1 MTFESTPPTYSSVND
16 ALVYV
21 VYDVNA
27 ADPVNYPNYKY
38 RYEIWING
46 VNQFQGPAFPQPDN
60 NRGIID
66 GGSIIRQYV
75 NASLKAELGE
85 GEFSISVV
93 IKIREEYNG
102 SIGAVVLT
110 DSTRVFFNHYNGRIN
125 DFTILGTYANKVAS
139 TRPTTIYMPANCTTY
154 YLPYFATTTT
164 GISLNINGV
173 ASTLTPT
180 ANNTMQNINIA
191 ANATADYSVV
201 IGSQTYNVVIVCGGI
216 YKNYILHF
224 LNQFGG
230 YESMLFNKANK
241 ITKDIERKTY
251 QQLPYRVSSAGV
263 VSVKS
268 GSIMH
273 PQKSTFASR
282 YTEKLKVM
290 TDWLT
295 DVEHDWLFQLVVS
308 PDIYLQ
314 DGSTLYPITLTDTN
328 YDVKQYNIDKLST
341 LSLNIEFGTSYKTQ
355 YR

>member
-1 MTFESTPPTYSSVND
+1 MTFESTPPAYSSVND
-16 ALVYV
+16 SLVYV
-21 VYDVNA
+21 AYDAHA
-27 ADPVNYPNYKY
+27 ADPTTYPNYKY
-38 RYEIWING
+38 VYEVWING
-46 VNQFQGPAFPQPDN
+46 TKQFTGKVFPQPTN
-60 NRGIID
+60 NRGIIAVD
-66 GGSIIRQYV
+66 NIIREYV

-85 GEFSISVV
+85 GEFSVSVV

-102 SIGAVVLT
+102 TVGAVVLT
-110 DSTRVFFNHYNGRIN
+110 DSTRTFFNHYNGRYS
-125 DFTILGTYANKVAS
+125 DFTLLSVYADKVAS
-139 TRPTTIYMPANCTTY
+139 TRPTTIYMQSGCTTY

-164 GISLNINGV
+164 GISLNIGGTS
-173 ASTLTPT
+173 STLTPT
-180 ANNTMQNINIA
+180 AANTMQNINIA
-191 ANATADYSVV
+191 NGATADYTVV
-201 IGSQTYNVVIVCGGI
+201 IGSQTYYVKVQCAGMF
-216 YKNYILHF
+216 KNYVVHF

-241 ITKDIERKTY
+241 ITKDIERKTF
-251 QQLPYRVSSAGV
+251 QQLPYRVSDAGV

-273 PQKSTFASR
+273 PQKTTFASK
-282 YTEKLKVM
+282 YTEKLKIM

-308 PDIYLQ
+308 PDVYLQ
-314 DGSTLYPITLTDTN
+314 DGATLYPVVITDTN